1 MKRIL
6 RTSAVLALAGLL
18 AACGGPKLNGKTQET
33 LQLSMK
39 EVIESLD
46 TKEARQFQQ
55 DITTISMAVMGDTKL
70 NIKAIEAKS
79 NELLDTLDGKTAA
92 DVHEYAEELREK
104 AEAKKVADAEA
115 RKNRGPVIDGQS
127 ERTLDKSLR
136 EMGRAL
142 SEDERK
148 ELQASVEVIAKDIF
162 NRHKGA
168 MFGKEESMRELL
180 RTLNDKSFKE
190 VTALADEVRAK
201 QG

>member
-55 DITTISMAVMGDTKL
+55 DITTISMTVMADMKL
-70 NIKAIEAKS
+70 DIKAIEAKS

-115 RKNRGPVIDGQS
+115 RKNRGPVIDGKS

-168 MFGKEESMRELL
+168 MFGKEESMREIL

>member
-39 EVIESLD
+39 EIIESLD

-55 DITTISMAVMGDTKL
+55 DITTISMAVMGDMKL

>member
-18 AACGGPKLNGKTQET
+18 AACGGPELNGKTSET

-55 DITTISMAVMGDTKL
+55 DITTISMAVMGDMKL

-190 VTALADEVRAK
+190 VTALADEVRVK

>member
-6 RTSAVLALAGLL
+6 STSAVLALAGLL

-55 DITTISMAVMGDTKL
+55 DMFTISLTVMADMKL
-70 NIKAIEAKS
+70 DIKAIEAMS

-92 DVHEYAEELREK
+92 DVHEYAEELRKK

-115 RKNRGPVIDGQS
+115 RKNRGPVLDGQS
-127 ERTLDKSLR
+127 ERTLNKSLR
-136 EMGRAL
+136 EMGRGL

-162 NRHKGA
+162 NRHKGV
-168 MFGKEESMRELL
+168 MFAKEESIREFL
-180 RTLNDKSFKE
+180 RMLNDKSFKE